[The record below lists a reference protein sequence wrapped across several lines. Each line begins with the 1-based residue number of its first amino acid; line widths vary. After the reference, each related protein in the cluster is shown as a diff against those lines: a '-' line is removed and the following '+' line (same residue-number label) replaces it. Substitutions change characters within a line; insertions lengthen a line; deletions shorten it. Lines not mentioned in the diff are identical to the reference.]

1 MMRHILK
8 ALRGTTL
15 DDILG
20 LALLWA
26 GVYGLLLA
34 APIIE
39 GVMR

>member
-1 MMRHILK
+1 MRHIIE

-20 LALLWA
+20 CALLWA

-39 GVMR
+39 AVLR